1 LKNFNYKIL
10 YSNEIDSNLEK
21 EIMECF
27 NSSFNQKKSKKYFK
41 WKYFDNP
48 FGHSIHILVYDKLKL
63 VSSRAFW
70 RLDLNQQEAYQC
82 VDTSVIPSYQGKGI
96 FKLSTN
102 AALKI
107 LKNKIIYNYPNKMSY
122 PAYLNLGW
130 DKNKLSFLKFNYIK
144 KAFPQIP
151 FINWSLEKL
160 IWRFVEN
167 PQIKYYST
175 FLNGY
180 YLILRKRKGFYV
192 VLAKTHFDLN
202 LKNVNPKVVFSYD
215 NNFKGCKIP
224 GKKILTLSRNLDLKK
239 VPFFNYDMM

>member
-1 LKNFNYKIL
+1 MKNFNYKTL

-82 VDTSVIPSYQGKGI
+82 VDTSVIPSHQGKGI

-102 AALKI
+102 AALNF
-107 LKNKIIYNYPNKMSY
+107 KNKIICNYPNKISY

-144 KAFPQIP
+144 KLSPNTIYKLVFRK
-151 FINWSLEKL
+151 INLE
-160 IWRFVEN
+160 I
-167 PQIKYYST
+167 
-175 FLNGY
+175 
-180 YLILRKRKGFYV
+180 
-192 VLAKTHFDLN
+192 
-202 LKNVNPKVVFSYD
+202 
-215 NNFKGCKIP
+215 C
-224 GKKILTLSRNLDLKK
+224 
-239 VPFFNYDMM
+239 